1 MEEKVQRD
9 AGEEVAHASL
19 PPSVEES
26 AASCLATIRT
36 AAWSRQ
42 RAIGLLERPDVL
54 GYLLMLPAAFII
66 FSFIAYPFGWGVWM
80 SLTNKEVGMSWSRVS
95 FIGLWNYVHLWTT
108 DGVFWNAVRNSFLYT
123 GIATAV
129 KWVLGIWLAVLL
141 NRMVRFQRIIRAAI
155 LLPWIIPTVLSTIAF
170 LWIFDPDFSVINW
183 TLRRFYTWMG
193 WGYVKGPLWL
203 GDPTLALMS
212 VTFVNIWRGIP
223 FYAIAFLAGLQTIEP
238 DLYEAA
244 AIDGASGWQRF
255 WHVTLPGIKPITVV
269 VIVFSIIVTF
279 SDFQIVYVLTRGGPA
294 NSTHLFATYAY
305 QIAMVGTRLGLGAA
319 VSLFM
324 FPVLALVIVYQLVYL
339 RKEHR

>member
-1 MEEKVQRD
+1 MEEKVRER
-9 AGEEVAHASL
+9 AGKEVPHAGL
-19 PPSVEES
+19 PVAVEES
-26 AASCLATIRT
+26 AASSPGAIRT
-36 AAWSRQ
+36 VRLSR
-42 RAIGLLERPDVL
+42 RAVGLLERQDVL

-80 SLTNKEVGMSWSRVS
+80 SLTNKEVGMPWSRVS
-95 FIGLWNYVHLWTT
+95 FIGLRNYVHLWTT
-108 DGVFWNAVRNSFLYT
+108 DGVFWNAVRNSFVYT

-141 NRMVRFQRIIRAAI
+141 NRMVRFQRIVRAAV

-183 TLRRFYTWMG
+183 TLRWFYTKLG

-212 VTFVNIWRGIP
+212 VTFVNIWRGTP
-223 FYAIAFLAGLQTIEP
+223 FYAISFLAGLQTIDP

-324 FPVLALVIVYQLVYL
+324 FPVLALVIIYQLVYL
-339 RKEHR
+339 RRGQR

>member
-1 MEEKVQRD
+1 M
-9 AGEEVAHASL
+9 GEVPEHATEAVAQPRL
-19 PPSVEES
+19 PMAAEES
-26 AASCLATIRT
+26 DARRLVASRSGWRPRAALD
-36 AAWSRQ
+36 
-42 RAIGLLERPDVL
+42 LLERPVVL
-54 GYLLMLPAAFII
+54 GYLLMVPAAFII
-66 FSFIAYPFGWGVWM
+66 FSFIAYPFAWGVWM
-80 SLTNKEVGMSWSRVS
+80 SVTNKEVGMPWSRVS
-95 FIGLWNYVHLWTT
+95 FVGLRNYFYLWTK
-108 DGVFWNAVRNSFLYT
+108 DGVFWNTVWNSFVYT

-141 NRMVRFQRIIRAAI
+141 NRVVRFQRIIRAAI

-203 GDPTLALMS
+203 ADPTLALMS

-223 FYAIAFLAGLQTIEP
+223 FYAIAFLAGLQTIDP

-244 AIDGASGWQRF
+244 AIDGARGWQRF

-305 QIAMVGTRLGLGAA
+305 QVAMMGARLGLGAA
-319 VSLFM
+319 ISLFM
-324 FPVLALVIVYQLVYL
+324 FPVLALVIIFQLVYL
-339 RKEHR
+339 RKDQR